1 MRFFTKTHME
11 FAQIMS
17 ELQNSKC
24 PPTMWDI
31 ELSDILPGDVED
43 MDCLPDQSIAMNM
56 AKLTSTPKDSSAVTT
71 KRLKVCIVEGWF
83 LENMAFIAK

>member
-1 MRFFTKTHME
+1 ME

-31 ELSDILPGDVED
+31 ELSDILPDDVED
-43 MDCLPDQSIAMNM
+43 MDCLPDQSIHVAMDM
-56 AKLTSTPKDSSAVTT
+56 
-71 KRLKVCIVEGWF
+71 
-83 LENMAFIAK
+83 ENSPQHQKIPVL

>member
-1 MRFFTKTHME
+1 MHTRVHTHHHEIDNKRSIFSVRLLMRFFTKTHME

-31 ELSDILPGDVED
+31 ELSDILPDDVED
-43 MDCLPDQSIAMNM
+43 
-56 AKLTSTPKDSSAVTT
+56 
-71 KRLKVCIVEGWF
+71 RLF
-83 LENMAFIAK
+83 T